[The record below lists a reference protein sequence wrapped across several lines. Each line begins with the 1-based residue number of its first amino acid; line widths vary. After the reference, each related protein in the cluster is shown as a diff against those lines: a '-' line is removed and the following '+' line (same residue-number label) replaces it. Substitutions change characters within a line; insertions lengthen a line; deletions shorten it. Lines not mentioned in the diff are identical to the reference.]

1 MSEIINGR
9 DPKTVLL
16 EDLSGTLKSLEKT
29 IEVLNKKNS
38 FLAKV
43 VVALAC
49 LSFFA
54 SCIQI
59 YLIAWPP
66 SRAISQIQQAQDLPK
81 REAGLKNNLP
91 IKAISSK
98 PILEKPT
105 SIDSSES
112 RLSKKGISEKELNP
126 PSISPKQ

>member
-29 IEVLNKKNS
+29 IKILNEKNS

-43 VVALAC
+43 VVVLAC
-49 LSFFA
+49 FSFFA

-66 SRAISQIQQAQDLPK
+66 SRAISHIQPVQNSQK
-81 REAGLKNNLP
+81 QEVKLKSNLP
-91 IKAISSK
+91 IKTKASK
-98 PILEKPT
+98 SILTKPNNLN
-105 SIDSSES
+105 SSES
-112 RLSKKGISEKELNP
+112 KLSKKGVSEKELNP
-126 PSISPKQ
+126 PSVSPK